1 MFYAIVTGVLLW
13 LGALAGGW
21 CENFAGFYRLPE
33 AIAESPLGQRLGG
46 SRMKAIASALERN
59 VGPWSSSIALGYLPG
74 FTPVVGHFFGL
85 PLDVRHVT
93 LSTGTLALAAS
104 HFGMPTLSD
113 LWLHHA
119 VFGISL
125 IFVLNLSVSFLIAA
139 MVALRAYN
147 VRFREQVEILVYLC
161 KAGLRS
167 PLRFVWPVEDRPGT
181 TGKLA
186 AG

>member
-1 MFYAIVTGVLLW
+1 
-13 LGALAGGW
+13 
-21 CENFAGFYRLPE
+21 
-33 AIAESPLGQRLGG
+33 
-46 SRMKAIASALERN
+46 
-59 VGPWSSSIALGYLPG
+59 
-74 FTPVVGHFFGL
+74 
-85 PLDVRHVT
+85 RHVT

-104 HFGMPTLSD
+104 HFGTPTLSD

-147 VRFREQVEILVYLC
+147 VRWREQVEILVYLC
-161 KAGLRS
+161 KAAVRS
-167 PLRFVWPVEDRPGT
+167 PLRFVWPVEDRAGT
-181 TGKLA
+181 TGKHDLA